1 MNWIKENPFLSGLL
15 GVVVVVGGGL
25 AFLLFQSMSAFQQA
39 NDDYAAGVQKLQSL
53 QNMVP
58 FPNEANLDKA
68 KALQAAY
75 EKEVKNFHQQ
85 LVAMEIP
92 LPADM
97 TPQKFQ
103 DELRNAVDR
112 AKKNA
117 TAAGVALPEDFYLG
131 FNEYS
136 SSLPSEEAAPA
147 LSRQLAV
154 ISDVVSKLIDTKIT
168 GITELKRLP
177 LPDEK
182 EAEAP
187 SRSNQRNAAP
197 ATRGNQQ
204 PAGPAV
210 VSRFPFDIGFTA
222 DQGKFRVAFN
232 SLVNASE
239 FIIVRSLNIQN
250 TQPQSP
256 SKTPDPSQQPQAPA
270 DPNAQPGAQPGGAPT
285 PGDYVIVLGH
295 EELNVTAR
303 LEMIDFAQP
312 EAPKTQAAKPEAAKN

>member
-25 AFLLFQSMSAFQQA
+25 AFLLFQSMSAFQLA
-39 NDDYAAGVQKLQSL
+39 SDDYTAGVQKLQSL

-58 FPNEANLDKA
+58 FPNEENLAKA

-85 LVAMEIP
+85 LNAMEIP
-92 LPADM
+92 LPTDM

-136 SSLPSEEAAPA
+136 SSLPSEDAAPA

-187 SRSNQRNAAP
+187 TASNRSNQRNVAP
-197 ATRGNQQ
+197 APRGNQP

-210 VSRFPFDIGFTA
+210 VNRFPFDIAFTA

-239 FIIVRSLNIQN
+239 FIIVRSLSIQN

-256 SKTPDPSQQPQAPA
+256 SKTPDPSQQPQASA
-270 DPNAQPGAQPGGAPT
+270 DPNAAQPGGASG